1 MLAGSN
7 PFTDLAKLFTRINV
21 PDVDMASVI
30 AAQRSD
36 IDALAAASKHAQD
49 GMKILVHKQMEY
61 LITTMRE
68 IQTTVQRADVG
79 GKPTVTVPQSRE
91 FVAQSL
97 HKAFERMRELTDTAQ
112 ISQDEAL
119 LAIDE
124 GLKEKPM
131 ERPGHPCEARSE
143 RLQRRQSLHVKRP
156 RSICR

>member
-79 GKPTVTVPQSRE
+79 GSR
-91 FVAQSL
+91 Q
-97 HKAFERMRELTDTAQ
+97 
-112 ISQDEAL
+112 
-119 LAIDE
+119 
-124 GLKEKPM
+124 
-131 ERPGHPCEARSE
+131 
-143 RLQRRQSLHVKRP
+143 
-156 RSICR
+156 